1 MDVVDEPIVEPDWI
15 LVATASQRI
24 EVAASSGLPP
34 FRILEVPEIA
44 GVDPSPI
51 DSLRASLVKMFR
63 IGAHHSRTGTLSER
77 IAAMII
83 RRLMKAP

>member
-51 DSLRASLVKMFR
+51 DSLRAALVSMFR
-63 IGAHHSRTGTLSER
+63 IGAHHSRTGTLSVR
-77 IAAMII
+77 IAGMII